1 MFKLNRKEAER
12 LNIWDKK
19 AIQISI
25 KNLKDKIRHWQ
36 YVFFS
41 LLLPIMFTVMFYFMF
56 GSEKDPTGR
65 TNFDYGFPG
74 MIMYAIGMGT
84 MNAAIMFAQDK
95 SSGML
100 DRLDTMP
107 TGRKNMFL
115 GALISESIFLMIQIL
130 IMFFIGYVLL
140 GLYFE
145 GPIELFIG
153 FLIAVVFGISSVG
166 LGITIAS
173 VSKNVEIANAASL
186 LVFMVLI
193 FLSGSMVPFE
203 SPIVFFTPPFWAKQ
217 LYLQLTVLGD
227 GFGDLLYNGSLIG
240 ISSETIPI
248 TLGIGL
254 FIVFAY
260 TIVFI
265 LLGIIVFQ
273 KKTKF

>member
-1 MFKLNRKEAER
+1 MNFLDN
-12 LNIWDKK
+12 K

-36 YVFFS
+36 FVFFS
-41 LLLPIMFTVMFYFMF
+41 LLLPIMFTFMFYFMF
-56 GSEKDPTGR
+56 GSEEDVTGR
-65 TNFDYGFPG
+65 SDFDYAFPG

-95 SSGML
+95 GSGML

-115 GALISESIFLMIQIL
+115 GALISESLYLMLQII
-130 IMFFIGYVLL
+130 IMFIIGYVVL

-145 GPIELFIG
+145 GLLELFLG
-153 FLIAVVFGISSVG
+153 FVIAVVFGISAVG
-166 LGITIAS
+166 LGIMIAS
-173 VSKNVEIANAASL
+173 ISKNVEVANAFSL
-186 LVFMVLI
+186 LVFMILI

-203 SPIVFFTPPFWAKQ
+203 SPIVYFMPPYWAKQ

-227 GFGDLLYNGSLIG
+227 GFGDLLYSGSLIG
-240 ISSETIPI
+240 ADSTTIPI
-248 TLGIGL
+248 PLWGGL
-254 FIVFAY
+254 LIVVSY
-260 TIVFI
+260 TIIFI
-265 LLGIIVFQ
+265 ILGIIVFQ

>member
-1 MFKLNRKEAER
+1 MNLLEN
-12 LNIWDKK
+12 K

-41 LLLPIMFTVMFYFMF
+41 LLLPIMFTIMFFFMF
-56 GSEKDPTGR
+56 GSEEDPTGR
-65 TNFDYGFPG
+65 TDFDYSFPG

-95 SSGML
+95 GSGML
-100 DRLDTMP
+100 ARLDTMP

-115 GALISESIFLMIQIL
+115 GALISESLFLMLQIMV
-130 IMFFIGYVLL
+130 MFFIGYVVL
-140 GLYFE
+140 GLYIK
-145 GPIELFIG
+145 GPLELFLG

-166 LGITIAS
+166 LGVIIAS
-173 VSKNVEIANAASL
+173 VSKNVEVANAASL

-193 FLSGSMVPFE
+193 FLSGSMIPFE
-203 SPIVFFTPPFWAKQ
+203 SPIVFFTPPYWAKQ
-217 LYLQLTVLGD
+217 VYLQLTVLGD
-227 GFGDLLYNGSLIG
+227 GFSDLLYNGSLIG
-240 ISSETIPI
+240 VSSETIPI
-248 TLGIGL
+248 PLWGGL
-254 FIVFAY
+254 IIVFGY

-265 LLGIIVFQ
+265 ILGIIVFQ

>member
-1 MFKLNRKEAER
+1 M
-12 LNIWDKK
+12 NILDNK

-41 LLLPIMFTVMFYFMF
+41 LLLPVMFTVMFFFMF
-56 GSEKDPTGR
+56 GSDPDPTGR
-65 TNFDYGFPG
+65 TGFDYGFPG

-84 MNAAIMFAQDK
+84 MNASIMFAQDK
-95 SSGML
+95 GSGML

-115 GALISESIFLMIQIL
+115 GALISETFFLMLQIL
-130 IMFFIGYVLL
+130 VMFIIGYAVL

-145 GPIELFIG
+145 GPLELFIG
-153 FLIAVVFGISSVG
+153 FLIAVIFGISAVG
-166 LGITIAS
+166 LGIIIAS
-173 VSKNVEIANAASL
+173 VSKTVEIANAISL
-186 LVFMVLI
+186 LTFMVLI

-203 SPIVFFTPPFWAKQ
+203 SPIVYFTPPFWAKQ

-227 GFGDLLYNGSLIG
+227 GFGDLLYSGSLIG
-240 ISSETIPI
+240 AGSETIPI
-248 TLGIGL
+248 PLWGGL
-254 FIVFAY
+254 LIVCAYSSIFI
-260 TIVFI
+260 I
-265 LLGIIVFQ
+265 LGIIIFQ